1 MLRIRKLKDAKRPAS
16 RATVADIQNILR
28 AQFPGMDEEMIAKL
42 PTQLD
47 DPLKTGFVSEIFVA
61 ENGHGTMRAFALL
74 LYFPDLKFA
83 YLDTIATAPGRS
95 GGGIGDALYQEV
107 RDEAR
112 EQLGSHGMF
121 FECLPDDPALSP
133 NAKTR
138 RQNEARLKFYERYAA
153 YPITGTA
160 YETPLSPGDTDA
172 PYLMFDGLD
181 RFKLPKPAQ
190 LAVIVEA
197 ILRRK
202 YGNLCP
208 EDYIRK
214 VVASV
219 RDGKPGLRPARYGE
233 PVAKPAPK
241 PTISIPLVVNDK
253 HMIHHIREHGYV
265 ESPVRI
271 GAILKELDKTGLFQ
285 TLPAKHYSERWIREV
300 HDGGLVDYIKQAC
313 AEVPEGKSVYPY
325 VFPVRNINRRPK
337 ERSVLAGYWCIDTFT
352 PINRNVYPAARHAVD
367 CALTAADQVLG
378 GARLSYALVRPPGHH
393 AERRTFGGF
402 CYFANSAIAANY
414 LSKHGR
420 VAILDIDYHHGNG
433 QQDIFYDRADVLTVS
448 VHGDPSF
455 AYPYFTG
462 FRGETGHGKGAGY
475 NLNIPLPETITPEQ
489 HREAIARGLKRIARH
504 DPAFLV
510 LALGYDTGKGDPT
523 GTWANRPTDFFEI
536 GRMIGAAGLP
546 TVVVQEGGYRVRTL
560 GTNARNVFLG
570 LAEGVQAAKPH
581 RAAPVKPG
589 AKPAAKAPP
598 PELRWREAVTSE
610 DADRIRNLVAATG
623 MFSSAEIEI
632 AAELVTERVA
642 HGQAS
647 GYEFIIAERD
657 GKLLGYACYGET
669 PGTKGTFDLYWIVVA
684 NDQQGAG
691 LGREIL
697 ARTEAAACKMGA
709 RRLIAETS
717 ATEKYAPTRAF
728 YRKTGFR
735 KLAEI
740 PDFYAEGD
748 AKLILVKT
756 LT

>member
-16 RATVADIQNILR
+16 RATVVDIQTILR
-28 AQFPGMDEEMIAKL
+28 AQFPGMDEDMVAKL
-42 PTQLD
+42 PAQLD

-61 ENGHGTMRAFALL
+61 EDGHGTMRAFALL
-74 LYFPDLKFA
+74 LYFPDLHFA

-95 GGGIGDALYQEV
+95 GSGIGDALYQEV

-133 NAKTR
+133 DAKTR
-138 RQNEARLKFYERYAA
+138 RQNEARLKFYERYAS
-153 YPITGTA
+153 YPITGTS

-172 PYLMFDGLD
+172 PYLVFDGLD
-181 RFKLPKPAQ
+181 RFKLPEPAE

-202 YGNLCP
+202 YGDLCP

-219 RDGKPGLRPARYGE
+219 RSGEPGLRPARFGE
-233 PVAKPAPK
+233 SVTKQAAQ
-241 PTISIPLVVNDK
+241 PTITIPLVINNK

-271 GAILKELDKTGLFQ
+271 DAILKELDKTGLFK
-285 TLPAKHYSERWIREV
+285 TLPARHYPDRWLREV
-300 HDGGLVDYIKQAC
+300 HDGKLIDYIKEAC
-313 AEVPEGKSVYPY
+313 AEMPEGKSVYPY

-352 PINRNVYPAARHAVD
+352 PINRNAYPAARHAVD

-378 GARLSYALVRPPGHH
+378 GARLAYALVRPPGHH

-455 AYPYFTG
+455 AYPYFSG
-462 FRGETGHGKGAGY
+462 FRGETGRGKGAGY

-489 HREAIARGLKRIARH
+489 HRDAIAGGLNRIARYH
-504 DPAFLV
+504 PDFLV

-523 GTWANRPTDFFEI
+523 GTWSNRPADFHEI

-570 LAEGVQAAKPH
+570 LAEGVQSAKPH
-581 RAAPVKPG
+581 RTATGKR
-589 AKPAAKAPP
+589 AAKAPP
-598 PELRWREAVTSE
+598 PAVHWREAVTAE
-610 DADRIRNLVAATG
+610 DAESIRNLVTSTG

-632 AAELVTERVA
+632 SAELVTERVA

-647 GYEFIIAERD
+647 GYEFIIAERG
-657 GKLLGYACYGET
+657 GKMLGYACYGQT
-669 PGTKGTFDLYWIVVA
+669 PGTKGTFDLYWIAVSS
-684 NDQQGAG
+684 DLQGAG

-697 ARTEAAACKMGA
+697 TRAEGAARAHGA
-709 RRLIAETS
+709 RCLIAETS
-717 ATEKYAPTRAF
+717 GTEKYAPTRAF
-728 YRKTGFR
+728 YRKSGFR
-735 KLAEI
+735 KAAEI

-748 AKLILVKT
+748 AKLILRKT
-756 LT
+756 LA